1 MTTATFLR
9 SDISFRVG
17 DVVSPAP
24 DLGGIQSVTGA
35 LLDPGKLGPGL
46 VEQFL
51 PEGCILVRWLD
62 SGVTSCMQPEELKL
76 LGQSARLVV
85 VKKCDER
92 GQCTLSR
99 YKLAS
104 RLGFTHNWTVEM
116 RPRNIIRVLRDDG
129 SAWTFSRNPIFNN
142 VSVHWLQ
149 PPQDEDA
156 EALTAAE
163 TAFSR

>member
-1 MTTATFLR
+1 MTVATFLR
-9 SDISFRVG
+9 TDTPFRLG

-24 DLGGIQSVTGA
+24 DMGGIQSMTGA
-35 LLDPGKLGPGL
+35 LLDPDKLGPGL

-62 SGVTSCMQPEELKL
+62 LGATSCMQPEELKP

-92 GQCTLSR
+92 GQCSLSR
-99 YKLAS
+99 YKLAA

-116 RPRNIIRVLRDDG
+116 RPHNVIRVLRDDG
-129 SAWTFSRNPIFNN
+129 PSWTFTRNPIFNN
-142 VSVHWLQ
+142 ISVHWPQ